1 VLHTEMGRPATIGRY
16 DIRREIGRG
25 MMGVVYEALDTVLQR
40 TIALKA
46 IQLAFPVAPYERE
59 SFERRFFTEA
69 QIAARLSHPNIVVVH
84 DVGRDPETGTLFIA
98 LEYLKGRALSEI
110 VSPSS
115 PMRWREALRIV
126 RRVAQALHHA
136 HAGGVV
142 HRDVK
147 PANVMLLESGEPKI
161 LDFGIAKLAQEQG
174 HLTPGR
180 HFFGTPLYMSPEQ
193 ALGRP
198 VDGRSDLF
206 SLGAVLYF
214 LLVGRPAFA
223 AENIPTILVR
233 VVRQY
238 PPPPSFLV
246 PEVPAAVDDIV
257 ARATAK
263 DPAHRYPNGQAMAE
277 DIEDVLAGRPARH
290 CAGWKAPVPPPTGT
304 GAGHSEA
311 DDPLAY
317 LEAEL
322 NLATIAGS
330 AARALMPTVEIPR
343 AVGVSG
349 AAVRAGAALAGA
361 DVARAVPE
369 ASPAGRADGGVVAG
383 RTRRSA
389 PFIAG
394 AIAVVAMTATAFSPR
409 PAGDASRAVGGES
422 KVPASDAAAATL
434 AGVASALSSS
444 PVSRPAPARLA
455 LEVENSLKKV
465 RLRLWVDGQ
474 LRLERTLN
482 GGVARKASVSV
493 ARRGGGTELD
503 VEPGAHE
510 VKVQVEWDDNVRT
523 ERLEATFRAGQTR
536 RLSARIGGFF
546 RKTLRLRWR

>member
-343 AVGVSG
+343 AAGVSG
-349 AAVRAGAALAGA
+349 GDARVPAGEGVSSAA
-361 DVARAVPE
+361 PE
-369 ASPAGRADGGVVAG
+369 TSPAGRADGGVVAG
-383 RTRRSA
+383 RIRRSA

-434 AGVASALSSS
+434 AGVASALGSS
-444 PVSRPAPARLA
+444 PLSRPAPARLA
-455 LEVENSLKKV
+455 LHVENSLKKV

-493 ARRGGGTELD
+493 ARGGGGTELD

-523 ERLEATFRAGQTR
+523 ERLQATFRAGQTR